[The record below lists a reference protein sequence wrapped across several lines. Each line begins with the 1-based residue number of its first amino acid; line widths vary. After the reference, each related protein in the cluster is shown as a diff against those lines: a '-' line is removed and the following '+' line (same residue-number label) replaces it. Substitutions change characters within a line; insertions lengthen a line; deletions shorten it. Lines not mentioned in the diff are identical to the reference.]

1 MDKKDLFV
9 AEDEDVSESPAL
21 EEYQDT
27 NEGAMEEEEEDDD
40 PVILTMP
47 VIHGSLPH
55 RSSQSLHVLQYTS
68 RPKSR
73 PFDLDRL
80 RSSIKPGSKVV
91 EMKVPMDTER
101 FYDEARAEELGTRV
115 ATSNLQ
121 GVLTSNESGLYVGQI
136 VEKDGNLQ
144 MVLLPVDSTAQ
155 LKPLFKYIDDL
166 ESARTAHSKQE
177 VSTLDPTKQS
187 AVHVLQTAAKAS
199 NQLLSEGT
207 YGGLGSCL
215 KHIKSFDEE
224 NWLTLNWKGTGDTA
238 TQTILE
244 SLRSP
249 SQGPVE
255 ATTTFD
261 DFA

>member
-9 AEDEDVSESPAL
+9 AEDEDISESPAP

-27 NEGAMEEEEEDDD
+27 NEGVMEEEEDDD
-40 PVILTMP
+40 PVISTMP
-47 VIHGSLPH
+47 IVHGSLPH

-73 PFDLDRL
+73 PFDQERL
-80 RSSIKPGSKVV
+80 RSSIKVGSKVL
-91 EMKVPMDTER
+91 EMKVPMDTSK
-101 FYDEARAEELGTRV
+101 FYDEGRAEELGTRV

-121 GVLTSNESGLYVGQI
+121 GVLTGTDGGLYVGQI

-155 LKPLFKYIDDL
+155 LKPSFKYIDDL
-166 ESARTAHSKQE
+166 ETTRTTQSKQE
-177 VSTLDPTKQS
+177 VSTSDPTKQS

-199 NQLLSEGT
+199 NQLSSEGT
-207 YGGLGSCL
+207 FGGLGSCL
-215 KHIKSFDEE
+215 KHIKKFDEE
-224 NWLTLNWKGTGDTA
+224 PWTTLSWRTTA
-238 TQTILE
+238 DPSTQEMLG
-244 SLRSP
+244 SLQSP
-249 SQGPVE
+249 SQDPTE
-255 ATTTFD
+255 AVTAYS

>member
-27 NEGAMEEEEEDDD
+27 NEGVMEEEDDD
-40 PVILTMP
+40 PIILTMP
-47 VIHGSLPH
+47 VVHGSLPH

-73 PFDLDRL
+73 PFDQDRL

-91 EMKVPMDTER
+91 EMKVPMDTSR
-101 FYDEARAEELGTRV
+101 FYDEARAEELGTKV

-121 GVLTSNESGLYVGQI
+121 GVLTETDGGLYVGQI

-155 LKPLFKYIDDL
+155 LKPLFKHIDDL
-166 ESARTAHSKQE
+166 EAARTAHSKLE
-177 VSTLDPTKQS
+177 VSTLDPTKQN

-215 KHIKSFDEE
+215 KHIKKFDEE
-224 NWLTLNWKGTGDTA
+224 TWLTLSWKATSDPA
-238 TQTILE
+238 TQDILG
-244 SLRSP
+244 SLQSP
-249 SQGPVE
+249 SQDAVD